1 MIATFVRDICR
12 FFLLGM
18 LGAAASGIAAEIVV
32 GQVAP
37 FSGALASTGKG
48 LQLGAQV
55 YIDAVNAKGGVNG
68 AKIRIVSK
76 DDGYKVEETLKQVR
90 ALLAEHKPVALFGL
104 VGTGN
109 VEAILKQG
117 ILEVE
122 GISVIGPRTGAYSLR
137 NPANPFLFHV
147 RASYRDETEKMV
159 AHLTQFGIKRIAA
172 LYQDDA
178 FGKDGLAGIE
188 AAMTKRDLSLAAT
201 GAYEK
206 NTTKVED
213 AVKTIFKAH
222 PEAVLMI
229 SNTAASAEF
238 VKQYRAVD
246 TVAQL
251 LSISVTDPT
260 GVVKAIGAETAR
272 GLVIVAVV
280 PQPHKRI
287 MSLVKEF
294 QKDFQQYAPKDTEL
308 TFTALEGYVTG
319 KVLVE
324 GLRRAGPN
332 PTRKSLQKG
341 LESISQFDVGG
352 YEITFGADNRSGS
365 GFIDIGVIGA
375 DGKLKL

>member
-1 MIATFVRDICR
+1 MITTFVRDIFRC
-12 FFLLGM
+12 FLLGI

-37 FSGALASTGKG
+37 FSGALAPTGKG

-55 YIDAVNAKGGVNG
+55 YIDAVNAKGGING
-68 AKIRIVSK
+68 AKIRTVSK
-76 DDGYKVEETLKQVR
+76 DDGYKVDETLKQIK

-109 VEAILKQG
+109 VEAILKEG
-117 ILEVE
+117 ILDAE
-122 GISVIGPRTGAYSLR
+122 GVPVVGPRTGAYSLR
-137 NPANPFLFHV
+137 NPVNPFLFHI

-159 AHLTQFGIKRIAA
+159 AHLTPFGIKKIAA

-178 FGKDGLAGIE
+178 FGKDGLSGIE
-188 AAMTKRDLSLAAT
+188 AAMTKRGLSLVAS

-213 AVKTIFKAH
+213 AVKTIAKAN
-222 PEAVLMI
+222 PQAVLMI

-238 VKQYRAVD
+238 VKQYRAID
-246 TVAQL
+246 TGAQL
-251 LSISVTDPT
+251 LTISVTDAT
-260 GVVKAIGAETAR
+260 GVVKAIGADAAR

-280 PQPHKRI
+280 PQPHKR
-287 MSLVKEF
+287 MVSLVKEF

-308 TFTALEGYVTG
+308 SFSALEGYVTA

-341 LESISQFDVGG
+341 LESINQFDVGG
-352 YEITFGADNRSGS
+352 YEITFGAGNRSGS
-365 GFIDIGVIGA
+365 GFVDIGVIGA